1 MSGKIFELIPKIM
14 SEVGAIEK
22 TRTNTQGSGYKFRG
36 IDDVYA
42 ALQPLLYKH
51 GVFFVPSVLKTVREE
66 RQSKAGGNLIYTVLE
81 VKYTFFAD
89 DGSTFES
96 VVTGEAMDSGDKSSN
111 KAMSAA
117 LKYVLLQVFCIP
129 TEEEKDT
136 EYHTPEVLP
145 KSDAK
150 ADSPPPSRAAIQPAG
165 PTQQMNRGYFID
177 FGKWNKRSLEQV
189 MRDEGPEAI
198 ADYVS
203 YLEESAQKQGKP
215 IQGRVATFI
224 TEAEKFLGA
233 HENGHANGNDI
244 PF

>member
-1 MSGKIFELIPKIM
+1 MPGKIFELIPKIM

-42 ALQPLLYKH
+42 ALQPLLHKH
-51 GVFFVPSVLKTVREE
+51 GVFFVPNVLKTTREE

-81 VKYTFFAD
+81 VKYAFFAD

-136 EYHTPEVLP
+136 EYHSPEVLP
-145 KSDAK
+145 KAN
-150 ADSPPPSRAAIQPAG
+150 AAG
-165 PTQQMNRGYFID
+165 PAVKPLQAQNQAPNAQSDRGYFID
-177 FGKWNKRSLEQV
+177 FGKWNRKSLEQV
-189 MRDEGPEAI
+189 MRDEGPDAI
-198 ADYVS
+198 AGYIS

-215 IQGRVATFI
+215 IVGKVATFI
-224 TEAEKFLGA
+224 AEAERLLGA
-233 HENGHANGNDI
+233 HENGGMTEQDI

>member
-1 MSGKIFELIPKIM
+1 MGTKIFEAIPKIM
-14 SEVGAIEK
+14 SEVGAIQK
-22 TRTNTQGSGYKFRG
+22 TRRNEQGSGYMFRG

-42 ALQPLLYKH
+42 ALQPLLHKY
-51 GVFFVPSVLKTVREE
+51 GVFFAPTVLEATREE
-66 RQSKAGGNLIYTVLE
+66 RQSKSGGNLIYTVLK
-81 VKYTFFAD
+81 VKYIFFAD

-136 EYHTPEVLP
+136 EYHSPEVLP
-145 KSDAK
+145 KSLV
-150 ADSPPPSRAAIQPAG
+150 AAAAPRSIQPRDG
-165 PTQQMNRGYFID
+165 HLPDRGYFID

-198 ADYVS
+198 AGYIS

-215 IQGRVATFI
+215 IQGKVAVFI
-224 TEAEKFLGA
+224 AEAERFLGA
-233 HENGHANGNDI
+233 HENGGMTEQDI

>member
-1 MSGKIFELIPKIM
+1 MPGKIFELIPKIM

-36 IDDVYA
+36 IDDVYG
-42 ALQPLLYKH
+42 ALQPLLHKH
-51 GVFFVPSVLKTVREE
+51 GVFFVPTVLESDREE
-66 RQSKAGGNLIYTVLE
+66 RQSKAGGTLIYTVLK

-136 EYHTPEVLP
+136 EYHSPEVLP
-145 KSDAK
+145 KPGTVGAAVVTK
-150 ADSPPPSRAAIQPAG
+150 PVPNGRADS
-165 PTQQMNRGYFID
+165 GYFID
-177 FGKWNKRSLEQV
+177 FGKWNRKSLEQV
-189 MRDEGPEAI
+189 LRDEGPDSI
-198 ADYVS
+198 AEYIS
-203 YLEESAQKQGKP
+203 YLEESARSQGKP
-215 IQGRVATFI
+215 IQGRAALFI
-224 TEAEKFLGA
+224 SEAEKLLGQ
-233 HENGHANGNDI
+233 HENGSVEADI
-244 PF
+244 PI